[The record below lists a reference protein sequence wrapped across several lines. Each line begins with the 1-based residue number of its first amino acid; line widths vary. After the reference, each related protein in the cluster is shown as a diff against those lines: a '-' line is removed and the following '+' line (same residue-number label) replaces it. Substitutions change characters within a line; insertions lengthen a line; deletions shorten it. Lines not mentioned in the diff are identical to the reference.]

1 MYCETNLLILL
12 KVQQHQF
19 RERFRKDAPFK
30 FLSDRPYSLLDRWHE
45 EITEMENEMA
55 KLYEA
60 AAIFEINVPDF
71 KQMKQC
77 RKEVVCC

>member
-1 MYCETNLLILL
+1 
-12 KVQQHQF
+12 
-19 RERFRKDAPFK
+19 
-30 FLSDRPYSLLDRWHE
+30 
-45 EITEMENEMA
+45 MENEMG

-77 RKEVVCC
+77 RKEVGGDLFGGRSRR